1 MPRTIIRRRWRDYR
15 TASGR
20 SPVRDFLV
28 SLSEDAR
35 VEVLAAMKDVRENGL
50 EVARHLQG
58 EIYEVRASHNKV
70 EYRILFATEGSRSQV
85 LLSLES
91 FQKKT
96 RRTPPDRIDVAL
108 DRLKDWRAR
117 SRRRGKR
124 IPK

>member
-1 MPRTIIRRRWRDYR
+1 
-15 TASGR
+15 
-20 SPVRDFLV
+20 VREHLL
-28 SLSEDAR
+28 SLPEDAR

-50 EVARHLQG
+50 EVARHVQG

-91 FQKKT
+91 FHKKT

-108 DRLKDWRAR
+108 DRLRDWRSRAR
-117 SRRRGKR
+117 THGRR

>member
-1 MPRTIIRRRWRDYR
+1 MRE
-15 TASGR
+15 
-20 SPVRDFLV
+20 FLV
-28 SLSEDAR
+28 SLSEEAR
-35 VEVLAAMKDVRENGL
+35 VEVLAAMKDVQENGL
-50 EVARHLQG
+50 EVARHVQR

-70 EYRILFATEGSRSQV
+70 EYRILFATEGAKSQV